1 MDHLEAAR
9 ARRAM
14 GITPRTIGP
23 SATRGGLTPA
33 QKKAAFV
40 RGLKAGGSD
49 SAEPTA
55 QVAPTGPSRTQ
66 AEKDKLRAAMR
77 RGIRGEGRE

>member
-1 MDHLEAAR
+1 MTPAEAAR

-14 GITPRTIGP
+14 GITPRTVGP
-23 SATRGGLTPA
+23 SAARGGLTAA

-40 RGLKAGGSD
+40 RGLKAGDG
-49 SAEPTA
+49 AEAPA
-55 QVAPTGPSRTQ
+55 QAEATGPKRTQ

-77 RGIRGEGRE
+77 RGIRSEGRA